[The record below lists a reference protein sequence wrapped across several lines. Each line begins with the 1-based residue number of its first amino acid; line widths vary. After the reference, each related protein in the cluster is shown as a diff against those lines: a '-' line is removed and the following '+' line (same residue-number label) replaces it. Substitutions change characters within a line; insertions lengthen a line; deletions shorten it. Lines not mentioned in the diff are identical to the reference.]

1 MPRNKQKQRITAKFI
16 GQSFLKN
23 YETTKPLSGAYAVS
37 EAMRQIE
44 PDVVAAYPITPQTP
58 IVERFSQF
66 IADGIIKTEF
76 VPVESEH
83 SAMSTVVGASAAGAR
98 AMTATS
104 SVGLALMFE
113 VVNAASGMRLPI
125 VMPVVNR
132 ALSSPINIHCD
143 HSDTMA
149 CRDAGWIQL
158 YSENPQEAY
167 EHTILAIRLAEH
179 PDIQLPTM
187 VAQDGFI
194 TSHAVENVNLLKD
207 KLVKKFVGQRKPI
220 QSLLL
225 SKKPVTF
232 GALQLPDYFF
242 ETKRQQQ
249 YGMEMTLKHYDKIAK
264 ELSELT
270 GNKYPMF
277 EAYKLKDA
285 EAAIVALNSSA
296 GTIKKVVDDMR
307 KVGKKVGLLK
317 IRLFRPFNYA
327 KAYALLKNVPNIGVL
342 DRSYSFGAH
351 PPVYSEI
358 LSALSYQNNARNS
371 ALSSNA
377 QSNNVFSFV
386 YGLGGRELYEAQ
398 VYQTFEKLLKGKLG
412 KGINYIGLRE

>member
-1 MPRNKQKQRITAKFI
+1 MTKKNSKSKTEFVKPSFAKH
-16 GQSFLKN
+16 

-37 EAMRQIE
+37 EAMRQID

-66 IADGIIKTEF
+66 VADGKVKTEF

-83 SAMSTVVGASAAGAR
+83 SAMSAVVGASAAGAR

-179 PDIQLPTM
+179 KDIQLPVM
-187 VAQDGFI
+187 IAQDGFI
-194 TSHAVENVNLLKD
+194 TSHAVENVSLLKD
-207 KLVKKFVGQRKPI
+207 KVVRKFIGKRKPI
-220 QSLLL
+220 HSLLL

-232 GALQLPDYFF
+232 GALELPDYFF

-249 YGMEMTLKHYDKIAK
+249 YAMEMALKHYDNIAK

-270 GNKYPMF
+270 GNNYPMF
-277 EAYKLKDA
+277 EQYRLGDA
-285 EAAIVALNSSA
+285 EAALIALNSSA
-296 GTIKKVVDDMR
+296 GTIKKVVDEMR
-307 KVGKKVGLLK
+307 KEGKKVGLLK
-317 IRLFRPFNYA
+317 IRLFRPFNYSQVST
-327 KAYALLKNVPNIGVL
+327 LLRKIPNIGVL
-342 DRSYSFGAH
+342 DRSYSFGAN

-358 LSALSYQNNARNS
+358 LSALP
-371 ALSSNA
+371 SSK
-377 QSNNVFSFV
+377 SNVFSFV
-386 YGLGGRELYEAQ
+386 YGLGGRELYESQ
-398 VYQTFEKLLKGKLG
+398 IRETFEKLLKGKIK
-412 KGINYIGLRE
+412 KGINHIGLRE